1 MEYQETDE
9 ERIEENIPPDFE
21 GKEE

>member
-9 ERIEENIPPDFE
+9 ERIVENIPPDFE